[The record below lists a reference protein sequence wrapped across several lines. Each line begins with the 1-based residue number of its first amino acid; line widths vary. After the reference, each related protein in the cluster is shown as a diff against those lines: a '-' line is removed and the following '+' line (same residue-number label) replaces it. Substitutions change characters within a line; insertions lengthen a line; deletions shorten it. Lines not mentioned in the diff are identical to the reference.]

1 MRRPHYILIA
11 TVVVGL
17 VLAAC
22 ASPAASGEPGASS
35 GSAPSAAAEASQGG
49 GGGGGGGGDSG
60 LTLPDGAWTA
70 GHANA
75 TVSGDLSGT
84 IEADLF
90 AATSITDG
98 GNTFLQYISSDGA
111 QVAVAIYPNDV
122 GVSVVSSDFSGGGGS
137 TAGGQCE
144 VSFSRSDDN
153 AVEGTV
159 HCEDAPMLSSTGT
172 VNTLATLDVS
182 FSATR

>member
-1 MRRPHYILIA
+1 MRRPHYLLVI
-11 TVVVGL
+11 TSVVGL
-17 VLAAC
+17 VLVAC

-172 VNTLATLDVS
+172 VDTLATLDVS

>member
-1 MRRPHYILIA
+1 MRRPHYVLVA

-35 GSAPSAAAEASQGG
+35 GSAPSAAADASQ

-70 GHANA
+70 GRANA
-75 TVSGDLSGT
+75 TVSGGVSGT

-172 VNTLATLDVS
+172 VDTLATLDVS